1 MEPFL
6 FIIIESVLAEKTRE
20 STMNAG
26 RRLVFVALGDSL
38 TRGFQPYD
46 PSSPFGYDIPYTDF
60 LDNLIITE
68 LSRNGIE
75 DIDVNVINLG
85 INGDTTRGMLGR
97 FDRQVA
103 PKEPDYVIILGGI
116 NDLFMGVP
124 PESIMGN
131 LMALYERTRQI
142 GATPMACTLTSVLGF
157 EPVIPLIQDL
167 NGMIETSCRREG
179 IPLADLYE
187 GTSDGEGSML
197 EAYSSDGAHLNRE
210 GYERMANV
218 IFEDVVRSIIDSL
231 EH

>member
-1 MEPFL
+1 M
-6 FIIIESVLAEKTRE
+6 IERVLAEQLRE
-20 STMNAG
+20 STMDAG

-68 LSRNGIE
+68 LSRKGIE
-75 DIDVNVINLG
+75 DIDVNVVNLG

-97 FDRQVA
+97 FDGQVA
-103 PKEPDYVIILGGI
+103 PEEPGYVIILGGI

-124 PESIMGN
+124 PESIMEN
-131 LMALYERTRQI
+131 LMGLYEKTRQI

-157 EPVIPLIQDL
+157 EPVIPLIQEL

-179 IPLADLYE
+179 MPLADLYS
-187 GTSDGEGSML
+187 GTSHQDGRLL

-210 GYERMANV
+210 GYERMA
-218 IFEDVVRSIIDSL
+218 SIIFDDAVRGIIEDL
-231 EH
+231 GH